1 MKLEKVLDNLNSF
14 EKNSFLKMVTDIVND
29 NPSNLKKIEKIF
41 NDKSGDIK
49 SIDNANVTEVFE
61 LVSEEFKSHVIY
73 EFINTT
79 SQFDILTD
87 IITRDGNCM
96 MKLDWFSRLY
106 EKEVML
112 GHQF

>member
-14 EKNSFLKMVTDIVND
+14 EKNSFLKIVTDIVND

-73 EFINTT
+73 EFNNTT

-96 MKLDWFSRLY
+96 MKLD
-106 EKEVML
+106 
-112 GHQF
+112 